1 MEVTTKRLRRC
12 DLVTAKGRIDS
23 STVKSLAD
31 TLNSIKEDGR
41 YKIVFNMRDVTFI
54 SSIGL
59 SELIDTQKTC
69 RHLKRGE
76 LILAK
81 VPERIT
87 EALQLAGLSPLFK
100 MFDTETEAVGHF

>member
-1 MEVTTKRLRRC
+1 MEVMTKRLRRC

-76 LILAK
+76 LILAE
-81 VPERIT
+81 VPERIK

-100 MFDTETEAVGHF
+100 MYDTETEAIGHF

>member
-23 STVKSLAD
+23 STVKGLAD
-31 TLNSIKEDGR
+31 TLNLIKEDGR

-76 LILAK
+76 LILAE
-81 VPERIT
+81 VPDRIK
-87 EALQLAGLSPLFK
+87 EALQLAGLTPLFK
-100 MFDTETEAVGHF
+100 IFDTETEAVGHF